1 MIYFYSDPFL
11 VVAGAF
17 FAILIDMVMKKVFVN
32 DNDNRC
38 ISRVFGWDFGLVL
51 SKVFVA
57 CVRQLNTIFVFI
69 YFSFLMSPGE
79 VVFGVVPAKNVKLCP
94 R

>member
-1 MIYFYSDPFL
+1 M
-11 VVAGAF
+11 G
-17 FAILIDMVMKKVFVN
+17 FVN

-38 ISRVFGWDFGLVL
+38 ISGVFWWDFGLVL

-57 CVRQLNTIFVFI
+57 SVRQLNTIFVFI
-69 YFSFLMSPGE
+69 YFSFLMNSRTSTGE
-79 VVFGVVPAKNVKLCP
+79 VVFGVVPGKNVKLCP

>member
-1 MIYFYSDPFL
+1 M
-11 VVAGAF
+11 
-17 FAILIDMVMKKVFVN
+17 VFVK

-38 ISRVFGWDFGLVL
+38 ISGVFGWDFGLVL

-69 YFSFLMSPGE
+69 YFSFFMKSRTSQE
-79 VVFGVVPAKNVKLCP
+79 KWFSALCP
-94 R
+94 VKTLSCVPDRVVCFHHTCPLLER